1 MCETKHTLTRRMT
14 DTFEKKPIVG
24 RFEGRVVL
32 VTGGTSGIGEAAA
45 RRFHA
50 EGARVAVSGRDADKG
65 ARVAAA
71 LNAVRADSCLFVAC
85 DHATRQGCETCV
97 ARVLAWAGALD
108 VLVNNAGTVATA
120 PLDATPP
127 ALFRE
132 LLAANTTSVFDMC
145 QCALPHLRASASA
158 AAAGATGASAS
169 ASSSESGTADTSE
182 STCMPHSK
190 TSVIVNVASDWG
202 LVATEGALGY
212 CVSKAAVVMLTKCL
226 ALEEARRGVRVC
238 AVCPGDTFVERWV
251 REARAAG
258 DFPPA
263 CPDAQVR
270 ECLRADSTLP
280 PGRVA
285 ETPEVAAAI
294 CFLAS
299 DDASYMTGCAIPVDG
314 GNSAK

>member
-1 MCETKHTLTRRMT
+1 MGDCM
-14 DTFEKKPIVG
+14 EKKPIAG
-24 RFEGRVVL
+24 RFEGWVVL

-50 EGARVAVSGRDADKG
+50 EGARVAVSGRDAAKG
-65 ARVAAA
+65 ARVADA

-85 DHATRQGCETCV
+85 DHATRAGCEACV
-97 ARVLAWAGALD
+97 ARVTAWSAGVLD

-120 PLDATPP
+120 PLAETPP
-127 ALFRE
+127 ALFRA

-145 QCALPHLRASASA
+145 QCALPHLRASAARRGPRATSA
-158 AAAGATGASAS
+158 
-169 ASSSESGTADTSE
+169 
-182 STCMPHSK
+182 
-190 TSVIVNVASDWG
+190 VVNTASDWG
-202 LVATEGALGY
+202 LVAAEGALGY

-226 ALEEARRGVRVC
+226 ALEEARAGVRVC

-251 REARAAG
+251 AEARAAG
-258 DFPPA
+258 DYPPA
-263 CPDAQVR
+263 CLDAQVR

-285 ETPEVAAAI
+285 EVAEVAAAI